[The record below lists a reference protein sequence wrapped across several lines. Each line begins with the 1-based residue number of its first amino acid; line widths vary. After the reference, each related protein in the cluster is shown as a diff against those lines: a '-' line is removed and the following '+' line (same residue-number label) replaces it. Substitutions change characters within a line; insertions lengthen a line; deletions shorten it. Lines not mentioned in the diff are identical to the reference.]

1 MELKL
6 KKKEKSPLCNAVQK
20 LELLR
25 WVILFLSTLTQGMDG
40 GFLDE
45 AQLEMDFCKESLS
58 VRTISSSYHY
68 WRKPGNWQESYIFHL
83 GLDPELCFQK
93 IFCFYFVPWL
103 CKEFSPGILIR
114 VFSRR
119 RV

>member
-45 AQLEMDFCKESLS
+45 AQLEMDFCKEFLSEQSPPATIIGGSLGTGKS
-58 VRTISSSYHY
+58 LTFFTWAWIQSCAFKKSFVFIS
-68 WRKPGNWQESYIFHL
+68 FL
-83 GLDPELCFQK
+83 GSAKSFPL
-93 IFCFYFVPWL
+93 
-103 CKEFSPGILIR
+103 EF
-114 VFSRR
+114 
-119 RV
+119 